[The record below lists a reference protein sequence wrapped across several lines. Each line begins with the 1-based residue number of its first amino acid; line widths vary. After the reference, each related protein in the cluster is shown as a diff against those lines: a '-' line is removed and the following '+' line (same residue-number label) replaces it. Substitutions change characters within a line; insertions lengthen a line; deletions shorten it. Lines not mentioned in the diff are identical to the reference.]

1 MSKKDE
7 KRKLIERLKD
17 KYRLIVYND
26 ITFEQIGFVRLTKLN
41 IIAFGGGG
49 LVLLLVGIFFL
60 ISYTPLHELVPGYPD
75 STVRRNIILNAFKV
89 DSLESELNLRD
100 QYIRNINYIIS
111 GKEPEVLGVDTIA
124 TFASNVNFRRPGYD
138 SAFRRQLE
146 QSERF
151 NIVSP
156 PSGGISDIANIHF
169 FSPVNGIVTNSFND
183 KENHFGTD
191 IVAAPN
197 EVVKAVYDGTIF
209 MTSWTLETGHVI
221 VIQHEDNLIS
231 SYKHNAELLKKAG
244 SRVRAGES
252 IAIIGNSGELTTGP
266 HLHLELWYK
275 GKPIDAEDYI
285 DFN

>member
-7 KRKLIERLKD
+7 KKKFIERLKD

-26 ITFEQIGFVRLTKLN
+26 KTFEQIGFIRLTKMN

-49 LVLLLVGIFFL
+49 LIFLLVAIYFL
-60 ISYTPLHELVPGYPD
+60 ISYTPLRELVPGYPD
-75 STVRRNIILNAFKV
+75 SNVRRNIILNAFKL
-89 DSLESELNLRD
+89 DSLEAELNLRD
-100 QYIRNINYIIS
+100 QYIRNINYVIS
-111 GKEPEVLGVDTIA
+111 GKEPENFKSDTTA
-124 TFASNVNFRRPGYD
+124 STASNVNFNRSGYD

-151 NIVSP
+151 NLVSP
-156 PSGGISDIANIHF
+156 SNSGIADIANIHF
-169 FSPVNGIVTNSFND
+169 FSPVKGIVTNSFND
-183 KENHFGTD
+183 KEYHFGTD
-191 IVAAPN
+191 IVAGPN
-197 EVVKAVYDGTIF
+197 EVVKAAYDGTIF

-221 VIQHEDNLIS
+221 MIQHDDDLIS
-231 SYKHNAELLKKAG
+231 TYQHNAELLKKKG

-266 HLHLELWYK
+266 HLHFELWYK
-275 GKPIDAEDYI
+275 GKPINAEDYI